1 MSTQDSQESLVGL
14 LKQPVTSQQERF
26 ASQREEELT
35 ETSTGMGAT
44 TDTDDGEHREPI
56 TGTVSTSP
64 PGAPDAPLPTQGTDA
79 ATGTAAEPD
88 EEAAADTA
96 ADTAAKSGTPVPE
109 APVADADA
117 DADAETVTVTVAL
130 LDIPSQPA
138 PGATAPAPARADREA
153 ALTVLP
159 ETEPAAD
166 PVPVPVPDSIG
177 AAGSPAVPAGRRG
190 GLVKLLAVAAVI
202 GIAVGATVGYGIQAD
217 RDPSP
222 LPPLSQS
229 GLSHPDKPLPASQQP
244 AALSAAE
251 DSKVKVDGDLRR
263 LLIPKPAGARV
274 NDQAWWIQDGW
285 TNLENFALDFDQ
297 PDYIYE
303 SILEADFRRAA
314 AASWYQGDK
323 DIHVRLVQF
332 GQTRQ
337 AQDFA
342 EEQHAYM
349 PWDDEFGAGN
359 DGDVIHGS
367 GNGRYY
373 VYKPF
378 KEAGYEP
385 LYQARALVQRGST
398 VADINILDSKPIG
411 KNEIRTLAE
420 QQLERL

>member
-1 MSTQDSQESLVGL
+1 MGTQDSQESPAGL

-26 ASQREEELT
+26 TSQREEEPT
-35 ETSTGMGAT
+35 ETSTGMGVT
-44 TDTDDGEHREPI
+44 TDTDDGERREPI
-56 TGTVSTSP
+56 AGTVSTSP
-64 PGAPDAPLPTQGTDA
+64 PGAPDAPLSTQGTDA

-88 EEAAADTA
+88 EAAAADTA
-96 ADTAAKSGTPVPE
+96 ADTAAESGTPVPD

-117 DADAETVTVTVAL
+117 DADADAETVTVAL

-153 ALTVLP
+153 ALTALP
-159 ETEPAAD
+159 ETEPAEG
-166 PVPVPVPDSIG
+166 PVPVPDSVG

-190 GLVKLLAVAAVI
+190 SLVKLLAVAAVI
-202 GIAVGATVGYGIQAD
+202 GIAVGATVGYGIQAE
-217 RDPSP
+217 RQPSP
-222 LPPLSQS
+222 LPSLSQS

-251 DSKVKVDGDLRR
+251 DSKVKADGDLRR

-285 TNLENFALDFDQ
+285 TTLENFALDFDQ
-297 PDYIYE
+297 PDYIYG
-303 SILEADFRRAA
+303 SVLEADFRRAA
-314 AASWYQGDK
+314 SASWYQGDK

-332 GQTRQ
+332 GQSRQ

>member
-1 MSTQDSQESLVGL
+1 MGTQDSQESPVGL

-56 TGTVSTSP
+56 SGTMSTSP
-64 PGAPDAPLPTQGTDA
+64 PGAPDTHLAARGTDT
-79 ATGTAAEPD
+79 ATGTAADPD
-88 EEAAADTA
+88 GEAAADTA
-96 ADTAAKSGTPVPE
+96 AEPAAESGTPVPD

-117 DADAETVTVTVAL
+117 DADADAATVTVAL
-130 LDIPSQPA
+130 VDIPSQPA
-138 PGATAPAPARADREA
+138 PAASAPADREA
-153 ALTVLP
+153 ALAALP
-159 ETEPAAD
+159 ETEPATGPV

-177 AAGSPAVPAGRRG
+177 AAGSPAGPVGRRG
-190 GLVKLLAVAAVI
+190 PLVKLLAVAAVI
-202 GIAVGATVGYGIQAD
+202 GIAVGASVGYGIQAE

-229 GLSHPDKPLPASQQP
+229 GLSHPAKPLPASQQP

-251 DSKVKVDGDLRR
+251 DSKVKADGDLRR

-297 PDYIYE
+297 PDYIYG
-303 SILEADFRRAA
+303 SVLEADFRRAA

-332 GQTRQ
+332 GQSRQ

-411 KNEIRTLAE
+411 KTEIRALAE